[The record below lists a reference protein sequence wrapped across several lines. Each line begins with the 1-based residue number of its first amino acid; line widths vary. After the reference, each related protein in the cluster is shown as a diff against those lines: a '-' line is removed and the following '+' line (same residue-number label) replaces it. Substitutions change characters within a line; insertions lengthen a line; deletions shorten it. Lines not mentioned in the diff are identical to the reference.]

1 MAFALTA
8 TAPGAS
14 AEELAPE
21 DSGGGAV
28 ATLDGLA
35 VHGKA
40 IIHEEGER
48 IPTGAGLFE
57 MAVAGGG
64 SLQTYSVDML
74 GTTQE
79 QAQYQESSWRASS
92 LHDNPDA
99 GKIRWILKNSYPQ
112 VNDLS
117 ALARKAGAGKLT
129 PQAAAAGTQVAIWRY
144 SEHTEVTA
152 VDKSAQKLASYLY
165 KEARKEAEPGS
176 SLALSPSS
184 LAGRPG
190 DRIGPIT
197 VRTAAQSA
205 TVSTAPDAGEGV
217 RITDRKGETVTSVSH
232 GDKVYL
238 EIPADTEDGATALS
252 IQAATTVPVGRVFT
266 SQGSETTSQT
276 QILAGSSEATA
287 AATVNAVWA
296 AEGAIP
302 AVTARKDC
310 GGGAVNVTVDN
321 SRGDAPFEFTL
332 GKEEHRVAAGAADRV
347 AVPVK
352 EDQAYRI
359 GIAVPQGRSE
369 TFSGV
374 LDCAPKSQVPAETPG
389 LSVQTE
395 PVTVGGSDSEPNLAE
410 TGNTSNVPLLIGI
423 AAGMLVLGAVALL
436 MVRRTKAESD
446 DLAADDAESDA
457 DDDTSDDAPAARSA
471 DAGKSRSEGEDS
483 PAGGAQSGVGGSGSG
498 GEGAAAAAGGS
509 YKAGDDDV
517 SRADAPGDA
526 ASAAGSP
533 KGTDPADESDAES
546 DPEPEPAPKSR
557 GGDGDKGPASG
568 E

>member
-14 AEELAPE
+14 AEELTPE

-117 ALARKAGAGKLT
+117 VLARKAGAGKLT

-152 VDKSAQKLASYLY
+152 VDKSAQKLAAYLY

-184 LAGRPG
+184 VAGRPG

-238 EIPADTEDGATALS
+238 EIPADAEDGATALT
-252 IQAATTVPVGRVFT
+252 IEAATTVPVGRVFT

-302 AVTARKDC
+302 AITARKDC

-332 GKEEHRVAAGAADRV
+332 GKEKHRVAAGAADRV

-359 GIAVPQGRSE
+359 GIAAPQGRSE

-374 LDCAPKSQVPAETPG
+374 LDCAPKSEVPAETPG

-423 AAGMLVLGAVALL
+423 AAGMLVLGAVAIL

-446 DLAADDAESDA
+446 DLAADDTGSDADA
-457 DDDTSDDAPAARSA
+457 DDDTSEDASAARTDDA
-471 DAGKSRSEGEDS
+471 
-483 PAGGAQSGVGGSGSG
+483 
-498 GEGAAAAAGGS
+498 
-509 YKAGDDDV
+509 
-517 SRADAPGDA
+517 SRAGVAGDA
-526 ASAAGSP
+526 AP
-533 KGTDPADESDAES
+533 TADGREDADSDAG
-546 DPEPEPAPKSR
+546 DEPAPKSR
-557 GGDGDKGPASG
+557 GGDGDKDSEPGR
-568 E
+568 